1 MDPKE
6 QREQVIK
13 ETKCALIL
21 NAAKK
26 VFDEKGYWEA
36 RLEDIA
42 ADVGFSKASLYNYYQ
57 DKETL
62 FLSLAI
68 REYGSLLERLEKESR
83 QERPFLSAVE
93 AILRIIFD
101 KFREHSSFFVNIN
114 NFQNMMALHRDMA
127 KHPELFQEFHRLF
140 QRTVYTIS
148 TVVERG
154 KALNEISS
162 PLEPATLA
170 LFIVS
175 LIQSVHMSS
184 LITGKAIETDTA
196 IGRIID
202 FIKHGA
208 GVDAPSGAVQ

>member
-6 QREQVIK
+6 LREQAVK
-13 ETKCALIL
+13 DAKCGLIL

-42 ADVGFSKASLYNYYQ
+42 ADVGFSKASLYNYYP

-68 REYGSLLERLEKESR
+68 REYGSLLERLENESR
-83 QERPFLSAVE
+83 TENTFLAAVE
-93 AILRIIFD
+93 TMLRIIFE
-101 KFREHSSFFVNIN
+101 KFREHSSFFVNMN
-114 NFQNMMALHRDMA
+114 NFQNMMALHRDMI
-127 KHPELFQEFHRLF
+127 KRSDLVQEFHGLF
-140 QRTVYTIS
+140 EKTVRMIAA
-148 TVVERG
+148 VVERG
-154 KALNEISS
+154 KARNEISS
-162 PLEPATLA
+162 PLEPVTLA

-175 LIQSVHMSS
+175 LIQSVHMASFR
-184 LITGKAIETDTA
+184 TGKTLETDTA

-208 GVDAPSGAVQ
+208 GVSK